1 MTTIPRL
8 EDYPARTTE
17 KVRYVDTDRQG
28 HVNNAIFVSL
38 LEAGRVEILYNPDRP
53 LCGPGQSFVI
63 AHLSLDFRG
72 EINWPGELQIG
83 TRVSRIGRSSVT
95 FDQCMFQDD
104 RCVAT
109 AETIVVMTDESTR
122 RSHPLGEWAIAELEN
137 LKVES

>member
-1 MTTIPRL
+1 MTTVPRL
-8 EDYPARTTE
+8 EDYPFKSTE

-38 LEAGRVEILYNPDRP
+38 LEAGRVEILYNPENP

-83 TRVSRIGRSSVT
+83 TRVIRIGRSSVT
-95 FDQCMFQDD
+95 FDQCMFQGD

-109 AETIVVMTDESTR
+109 AETVVVMTDESTR
-122 RSHPLGEWAIAELEN
+122 RSHPLGELAIAELEK
-137 LKVES
+137 LAVRG